1 VVEVVQAL
9 LVACSR
15 TYTLDRTFDL
25 GSQDIAHGDDGE
37 SAATGYD
44 ETSIGLEL
52 RSARKLGSLKNSLTS
67 RRALAFRLA
76 LQFRVSLCR
85 HDLQTTETI
94 LLQRENS
101 QKRTNDRSPL
111 RLASPVIIQRG
122 KLFDKKGKVQLRN
135 RYLSLSGGSN
145 HEAARDR
152 PG

>member
-37 SAATGYD
+37 SAATGYE

-52 RSARKLGSLKNSLTS
+52 RSTRKLGSLKNSLTS
-67 RRALAFRLA
+67 RSALAFRVA
-76 LQFRVSLCR
+76 LQFRVSPCP

-94 LLQRENS
+94 LSQRKNS
-101 QKRTNDRSPL
+101 QKRTNRSPL
-111 RLASPVIIQRG
+111 QLASPVIIQRG
-122 KLFDKKGKVQLRN
+122 KLFEKKGKVQLRN